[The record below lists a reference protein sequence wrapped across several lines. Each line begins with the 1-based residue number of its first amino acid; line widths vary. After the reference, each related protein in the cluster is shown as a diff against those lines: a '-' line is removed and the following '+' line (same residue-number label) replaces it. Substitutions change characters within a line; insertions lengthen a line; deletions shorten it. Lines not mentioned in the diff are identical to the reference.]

1 MVRIPLYLSLCLHYM
16 DIVRF
21 FIYLFMCLS
30 QQWRLVCGKSTLGFL
45 TNSIMF
51 FGWLVGNVVFGI
63 LSDKYGR
70 RKILFLSSSLVC
82 WVAFASSFVPWY
94 WLYAIL
100 RFIVGFGLG

>member
-1 MVRIPLYLSLCLHYM
+1 M
-16 DIVRF
+16 
-21 FIYLFMCLS
+21 
-30 QQWRLVCGKSTLGFL
+30 CGKSTLGFL

-94 WLYAIL
+94 WLYATL
-100 RFIVGFGLG
+100 RFVIGFGLGKYWLFRGVGWDSRMKQTWMLVQSRLVV

>member
-1 MVRIPLYLSLCLHYM
+1 MLVSSCLYGHVYLYILFNMFCPL
-16 DIVRF
+16 
-21 FIYLFMCLS
+21 
-30 QQWRLVCGKSTLGFL
+30 QWRLVCGKSTLGFL

-51 FGWLVGNVVFGI
+51 LGWLVGNVVFGI

-94 WLYAIL
+94 WLYATL
-100 RFIVGFGLG
+100 RFIIGFGLGKWSIA

>member
-1 MVRIPLYLSLCLHYM
+1 
-16 DIVRF
+16 
-21 FIYLFMCLS
+21 
-30 QQWRLVCGKSTLGFL
+30 
-45 TNSIMF
+45 MF
-51 FGWLVGNVVFGI
+51 FGWFVGNVVFGI

-100 RFIVGFGLG
+100 RFIIGFGLGKYHLGSGETSNFT